1 MKQERSM
8 ERGIDGTKEKA
19 NTGEDQAIK
28 ISDGEL
34 SIERIFPVSAA
45 SEVSG
50 GRGGEMQ
57 SLKFTQSKTF

>member
-1 MKQERSM
+1 M

-57 SLKFTQSKTF
+57 SLKFT

>member
-28 ISDGEL
+28 ISDEEL
-34 SIERIFPVSAA
+34 TKIKKLRFCCFI
-45 SEVSG
+45 
-50 GRGGEMQ
+50 
-57 SLKFTQSKTF
+57 